1 METNHS
7 VLSAFPCG
15 HYFDFSLFGLSVV
28 RDIISMLCMYVVRD
42 VISMLCLSLLVVL
55 MQHEFI
61 DHFIITQEVCK
72 HL

>member
-28 RDIISMLCMYVVRD
+28 RDVISMLCM
-42 VISMLCLSLLVVL
+42 SLLVVL